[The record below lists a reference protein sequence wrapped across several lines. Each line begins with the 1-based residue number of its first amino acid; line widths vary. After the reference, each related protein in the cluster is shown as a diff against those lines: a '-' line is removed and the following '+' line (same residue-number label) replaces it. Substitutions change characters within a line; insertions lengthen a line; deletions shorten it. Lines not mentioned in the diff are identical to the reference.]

1 MYLLDTNPCVEILRN
16 IESPVRY
23 RLQKNDPSL
32 IYLCSVVVAELF
44 YGARKSASVSKNL
57 SLVRTFCA
65 PFVSLPFD
73 DRCAEQYGAI
83 RSDLESIGMRIGAND
98 LFIASVAK
106 SYDLILVTHN
116 TDEFSRVTGLQVED
130 WLLD

>member
-23 RLQKNDPSL
+23 RLQKNDAPL
-32 IYLCSVVVAELF
+32 IYLCSVVVAELL

-57 SLVRTFCA
+57 SLVRAFCA

-73 DRCAEQYGAI
+73 DRCAEKLFKSCREHANFYI
-83 RSDLESIGMRIGAND
+83 SDIFMSDTLRYFWKICRS
-98 LFIASVAK
+98 
-106 SYDLILVTHN
+106 
-116 TDEFSRVTGLQVED
+116 TG
-130 WLLD
+130 